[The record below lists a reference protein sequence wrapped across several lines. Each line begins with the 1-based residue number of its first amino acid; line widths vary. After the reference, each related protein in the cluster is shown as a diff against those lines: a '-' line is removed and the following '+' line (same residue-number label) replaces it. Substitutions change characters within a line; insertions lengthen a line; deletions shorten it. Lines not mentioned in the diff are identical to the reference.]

1 MAMTAQPLGPRVSRL
16 EGAFEQLDQRLGD
29 LRSNIDARFAQ
40 VDARFAQ
47 VDARFAQ
54 MDMRFVQVENRLDGL
69 DRKIDG
75 LRSDVDQKFLWMMG
89 IMFGSWVTII
99 LAIFFHR

>member
-29 LRSNIDARFAQ
+29 LRSNLDARFAQ
-40 VDARFAQ
+40 VDVRFI
-47 VDARFAQ
+47 
-54 MDMRFVQVENRLDGL
+54 QVENRLDGL

>member
-1 MAMTAQPLGPRVSRL
+1 MTAQPLGPRVSRL

-29 LRSNIDARFAQ
+29 LRSNLDARFAQ
-40 VDARFAQ
+40 VDVRFI
-47 VDARFAQ
+47 
-54 MDMRFVQVENRLDGL
+54 QVENRLDGL

>member
-40 VDARFAQ
+40 VDVRFI
-47 VDARFAQ
+47 
-54 MDMRFVQVENRLDGL
+54 QVENRLDGL

-75 LRSDVDQKFLWMMG
+75 LRSDVDQKFLWMMS

>member
-29 LRSNIDARFAQ
+29 LRSNLDARFAQ
-40 VDARFAQ
+40 VDLRFI
-47 VDARFAQ
+47 
-54 MDMRFVQVENRLDGL
+54 QVENRLDGL